1 MRASRAPGAGSNV
14 RQPGGPVLREVNPAE
29 AAIVR
34 RIFELCAQGRGLLR
48 IARTLNQEGVV
59 NPTGQDRSRPNK
71 RAGAWSTTG
80 SAPILHQELYR
91 GGSCTGRRAMEYSG
105 GQAFKVAGEAPVIL
119 ERPELGIIPGGAV
132 AGRARAC
139 CRLSRGPASNPLPSC
154 PLPSCFAVRELLLS
168 DVPRH
173 VI

>member
-1 MRASRAPGAGSNV
+1 MRSP
-14 RQPGGPVLREVNPAE
+14 
-29 AAIVR
+29 
-34 RIFELCAQGRGLLR
+34 
-48 IARTLNQEGVV
+48 
-59 NPTGQDRSRPNK
+59 
-71 RAGAWSTTG
+71 
-80 SAPILHQELYR
+80 R
-91 GGSCTGRRAMEYSG
+91 GGKRI
-105 GQAFKVAGEAPVIL
+105 KVAGEAPIIL

-154 PLPSCFAVRELLLS
+154 FAVRELLLS